1 VTIRTRQVAGVTAL
15 VAAVVV
21 GVSLV
26 HLVSVMRL
34 QLADAVGRA
43 ELLAQALFQAAT
55 KVVPGAPDPYAALR
69 ADAGVRAIL
78 ESSVAYAGDVTD
90 AAIVDPAGVAIVH
103 CYRARE
109 GRAQPVREPLAP
121 LLEQGAWAQWRA
133 LSSGRVFEF
142 RQPLVLDHREFGTI
156 RIGVSMLL
164 IQESLRASVDRLVW
178 LGLVSLVVATVAAGA
193 LAGWMLRPIHVISSG
208 LARLGRGEFD
218 APLELPPGEEFREL
232 DRSFRKLGAELRAA
246 RRTDTQASA
255 TPPETSGREA
265 SGAPPGAPR
274 GGYSQKLAAFGRVLA
289 GVAHE
294 VKNPLNAMT
303 IHLELL
309 RQKLAGAG
317 VADAGTLKHL
327 AVIGDEIARL
337 DQVMAGLL
345 KVVRPEELHV
355 QPVQAGPLIDA
366 VVRVIEPE
374 ARRAG
379 VTIRVDGTR
388 DLPDINAD
396 PGMLQQALV
405 NLALNAC
412 QAMPDGGTLEF
423 RCRPVAGRRVELAVV
438 DTGVGIPPEHLERI
452 FDLYFTTKARGSGI
466 GLSLVYRIVQLHEGE
481 IAVESTPGRGTT
493 FRLLLPQ
500 T

>member
-1 VTIRTRQVAGVTAL
+1 MAGVTGL

-26 HLVSVMRL
+26 HVVSVMRL
-34 QLADAVGRA
+34 RLADALGRA
-43 ELLAQALFQAAT
+43 EFLANALFQAAT

-69 ADAGVRAIL
+69 QDGGVRALL

-90 AAIVDPAGVAIVH
+90 ASITDPAGVAVAH
-103 CYRARE
+103 CYSAFE
-109 GRAQPVREPLAP
+109 GRVQPPREPLAP
-121 LLEQGAWAQWRA
+121 LVRRGAWAQWRA
-133 LSSGRVFEF
+133 IASGRVFEL
-142 RQPLVLDHREFGTI
+142 RQPLLLDHREFGAI

-164 IQESLRASVDRLVW
+164 IQESLRATVGRVAW
-178 LGLVSLVVATVAAGA
+178 LAAISLLVATLVAGT
-193 LAGWMLRPIHVISSG
+193 LAGWILRPIHVISSG

-218 APLELPPGEEFREL
+218 APLDLPRGDEFREL
-232 DRSFRKLGAELRAA
+232 DASFRRLGAQLAAA
-246 RRTDTQASA
+246 RRGEAGGVPPSGDATQPGGAAEA
-255 TPPETSGREA
+255 TPAR
-265 SGAPPGAPR
+265 
-274 GGYSQKLAAFGRVLA
+274 GYSQKLAAFGRVLA

-309 RQKLAGAG
+309 RQKLGDAG
-317 VADAGTLKHL
+317 VADPTVVRHL
-327 AVIGDEIARL
+327 SVIRDEIGRL
-337 DQVMAGLL
+337 DQVMAGLM
-345 KVVRPEELHV
+345 KVVRPEELRL
-355 QPVQAGPLIDA
+355 QPVQLGPLIAD

-379 VTIRVDGTR
+379 VAIRVDGVR

-423 RCRPVAGRRVELAVV
+423 RCRPAAGRRVELAVS

-452 FDLYFTTKARGSGI
+452 FDLYFTTKAKGSGI

-481 IAVESTPGRGTT
+481 VAVESTPGRGTT